1 MGCNNWRYDPV
12 RLQTV
17 LDDQKLKEKNLDQ
30 YRQDIRTKAEVKLV
44 MLAVVLVIMGIV
56 LWRMWLGGRL

>member
-12 RLQTV
+12 RMQTV

-30 YRQDIRTKAEVKLV
+30 YRQDIRTKMEAKLTLLV
-44 MLAVVLVIMGIV
+44 AVLIVIGVV
-56 LWRMWLGGRL
+56 LWRLWKGGRL

>member
-17 LDDQKLKEKNLDQ
+17 LDDQKLKEKNPDQ
-30 YRQDIRTKAEVKLV
+30 YRQDIRTKVEVKLV
-44 MLAVVLVIMGIV
+44 MLAVVLVIIGIV
-56 LWRMWLGGRL
+56 LLRMWMGGRL